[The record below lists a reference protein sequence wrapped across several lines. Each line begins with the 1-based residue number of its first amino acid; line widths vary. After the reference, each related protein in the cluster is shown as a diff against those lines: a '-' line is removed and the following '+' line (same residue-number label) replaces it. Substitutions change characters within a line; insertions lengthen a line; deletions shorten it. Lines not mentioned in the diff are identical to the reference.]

1 VFGSIATKALGRPRP
16 DLPGEDIDLMIRPS
30 EAAPARR
37 ALHEAGF
44 VVEETDPSWINK
56 AKRGGVT
63 VDLIFRTAGE
73 IHLDQEM
80 LDRAVPYEVSGVEVP
95 LIPAEDLAVMKAV
108 LHQEHRAFDWFDAL
122 ALISR
127 PQLDWE
133 YLVRRALRHGAQR
146 VLSLLI
152 YARSSGLAVPNSA
165 IAELTRSVDR

>member
-1 VFGSIATKALGRPRP
+1 
-16 DLPGEDIDLMIRPS
+16 
-30 EAAPARR
+30 
-37 ALHEAGF
+37 
-44 VVEETDPSWINK
+44 
-56 AKRGGVT
+56 
-63 VDLIFRTAGE
+63 
-73 IHLDQEM
+73 
-80 LDRAVPYEVSGVEVP
+80 
-95 LIPAEDLAVMKAV
+95 V

-152 YARSSGLAVPNSA
+152 YARSSGLAVPNPA